1 MDGALTILIMAVAF
15 EVLLIVTLILER
27 KGII

>member
-1 MDGALTILIMAVAF
+1 MDGVLTIVIMAVTF
-15 EVLLIVTLILER
+15 EVLITITLILER